1 MVVKRTSV
9 VLSCN
14 HEMDFYTPAPV
25 AGEDIWCTRCCEYR
39 KVERAIEQY
48 NVKCLYCRFAR
59 TFGRDLSKATS
70 SAGKHVTSHQTH
82 KVEVKDGNKLLRLVT
97 AMGDTL
103 FSSDAAPR
111 SMTTDHQAILRDF
124 EARVA
129 SLPRRD
135 LRTRRKSR
143 DDHA

>member
-9 VLSCN
+9 VLTCK
-14 HEMDFYTPAPV
+14 HEMDFYTPAPI
-25 AGEDIWCTRCCEYR
+25 AGDEIWCPRCSAY
-39 KVERAIEQY
+39 KTVERAIEQY

-70 SAGKHVTSHQTH
+70 SAGKHVTSYQTH
-82 KVEVKDGNKLLRLVT
+82 KVEVKDGNRVLRLVT

-103 FSSDAAPR
+103 FPADAAPVSER
-111 SMTTDHQAILRDF
+111 ADHQAILRDF
-124 EARVA
+124 EARIG
-129 SLPRRD
+129 SLPSRD
-135 LRTRRKSR
+135 LKTRRKSR

>member
-1 MVVKRTSV
+1 MAVKRSSV

-14 HEMDFYTPAPV
+14 HEMDFYTPVPV
-25 AGEDIWCTRCCEYR
+25 AGDEIWCTRCSEYR
-39 KVERAIEQY
+39 VVARAIEQY

-59 TFGRDLSKATS
+59 TFGRDLDRAKG
-70 SAGKHVTSHQTH
+70 SAGKHVSSHQTH

-103 FSSDAAPR
+103 FSPGAAPV
-111 SMTTDHQAILRDF
+111 SMRADHQAILRDF
-124 EARVA
+124 ETRVA
-129 SLPRRD
+129 SLPKRD